1 MNKGYGAVFTLSLL
15 LGLATH
21 AGARTEQVNI
31 QSFAFQPGTVTV
43 SIGDSVRWTNLD
55 GVPHSATSDSGPGS
69 FNSGLLSQNQSYAFQ
84 FTVAGTYRYHCSV
97 HLTMI
102 GRIVVSPNGVE
113 EGRSQ
118 APTSGLTLFP
128 SQPNPFSDQ
137 TRIAFQLGKE
147 GLVSLEVYDL
157 LGHRVNTLVRGTLKP
172 GVHEVTWNGRTALGD
187 KAAPGVYLYRLTAEG
202 KALTHRLALVR

>member
-1 MNKGYGAVFTLSLL
+1 MNKGYGVVFTLSLL

-21 AGARTEQVNI
+21 AGARTEQINI
-31 QSFAFQPGTVTV
+31 QGFAFQPGTATV
-43 SIGDSVRWTNLD
+43 SLGDSMRWTNLD
-55 GVPHSATSDSGPGS
+55 AVPHSATSDSGPGT
-69 FNSGLLSQNQSYAFQ
+69 FNSGLLAQNQSYAFQ

-118 APTSGLTLFP
+118 APGSGLILFP
-128 SQPNPFSDQ
+128 NQPNPFSDQ
-137 TRIAFQLGKE
+137 TRISFQLPKE
-147 GLVSLEVYDL
+147 GPVSLEVYDL
-157 LGHRVNTLVRGTLKP
+157 LGHRVNTLVQGTLEA
-172 GVHEVTWNGRTALGD
+172 GGHEVTWNGRTAFGNRV
-187 KAAPGVYLYRLTAEG
+187 APGVYLYRLVAEG